1 MSPDVCITLEWSRLC
16 IFNFLL
22 NVQVSI
28 FDITHGPFRSHEVWF
43 ANISI
48 AELVCVVASLINNL
62 TVMFII
68 KFIFVFSSVLLISGY
83 GKIYPP
89 FRQLLTIGNNKYLS
103 WFFFAKRNPSH
114 IVPLDLISV
123 RLEYITLYSLCP
135 NYFIYGFWWVKFVVY
150 SKLVHSYNFLTCCE
164 LLSS

>member
-1 MSPDVCITLEWSRLC
+1 MYRCP
-16 IFNFLL
+16 FLT
-22 NVQVSI
+22 
-28 FDITHGPFRSHEVWF
+28 THGPFRSHEVWF

-62 TVMFII
+62 TIMFII
-68 KFIFVFSSVLLISGY
+68 KFIFVISSVLLIYGY

-103 WFFFAKRNPSH
+103 WFFFLNATQATFVLS
-114 IVPLDLISV
+114 DLISV
-123 RLEYITLYSLCP
+123 KLEYIMLYSLCH
-135 NYFIYGFWWVKFVVY
+135 NYFVYGFWWVEFVVY
-150 SKLVHSYNFLTCCE
+150 SKLVRSCNFLTCCA

>member
-22 NVQVSI
+22 NVQASI

-62 TVMFII
+62 TIMFII

-83 GKIYPP
+83 SKIYPP

-103 WFFFAKRNPSH
+103 WFFFLNATQVTLSFRTWSLWGWNISCC
-114 IVPLDLISV
+114 ILSVLI
-123 RLEYITLYSLCP
+123 T
-135 NYFIYGFWWVKFVVY
+135 
-150 SKLVHSYNFLTCCE
+150 SYMDFEGWNL
-164 LLSS
+164 